1 MRPELAGFVGRG
13 AVSWAQVYICRV
25 NASTGINR
33 LPFVVSPVDMS
44 HREGDRGLAGLGEHV
59 VAHAEPLIQLG
70 TAHGVPVV
78 LTPCYTAQGRLC

>member
-33 LPFVVSPVDMS
+33 LPFVVSPVVICLT
-44 HREGDRGLAGLGEHV
+44 EKAIGAWRGLVSMLWHTRN
-59 VAHAEPLIQLG
+59 LS
-70 TAHGVPVV
+70 
-78 LTPCYTAQGRLC
+78 YN